1 MVSDTENDY
10 DIRICKILDARHAE
24 DTGTNDE
31 PFYNQSVQLL
41 LEDMSSGVTFVAP
54 LSEKDVRDISG
65 LDFEL
70 TSKEMIEI
78 SQWLR
83 DFEGQVKLLVPKKG
97 NKINKDLLLN
107 FPSNSASD
115 DDSLRSASIKRF
127 KFDKDKLK
135 KAN

>member
-1 MVSDTENDY
+1 MASDSENSY
-10 DIRICKILDARHAE
+10 DVRICKILDARHTE
-24 DTGTNDE
+24 DTGTDDE

-41 LEDMSSGVTFVAP
+41 LEDTSTGVTFVAP
-54 LSEKDVRDISG
+54 LSEKDIREIAG
-65 LDFEL
+65 FEFEL
-70 TSKEMIEI
+70 TSKEMIEY

-107 FPSNSASD
+107 FPSSNANN

-127 KFDKDKLK
+127 KFDKEKIK
-135 KAN
+135 KG